1 MTTLVQAEDEPHL
14 HRDADA
20 VPALESTD
28 GREPSGVD
36 RANVTM
42 EDAGDGILRITLRPK
57 SRITA
62 EDGNLVRDRYLA
74 LTGGTGAAVLLEITG
89 VESVS
94 RDAVRFFS
102 EAVTITA
109 FAILGSTPVDR
120 VIAHGR
126 RGLPTPQCP
135 TQYFSDEQAAM
146 AWLRAA
152 TAGGFPSS
160 RDGAIL

>member
-1 MTTLVQAEDEPHL
+1 MTTLVQAEDESHL
-14 HRDADA
+14 HTDAHA
-20 VPALESTD
+20 VPVLAAVD
-28 GREPSGVD
+28 REPSGAD
-36 RANVTM
+36 SANITL
-42 EDAGDGILRITLRPK
+42 EDAGGGILRITLRPQG
-57 SRITA
+57 RITA
-62 EDGNLVRDRYLA
+62 EDGTLVRERYLA
-74 LTGGTGAAVLLEITG
+74 LTGGTGGAVLLQITG

-102 EAVTITA
+102 EAATITA
-109 FAILGSTPVDR
+109 CAILGSTPVDR

-126 RGLPTPQCP
+126 RGLPSPPCP

-146 AWLRAA
+146 EWLRSV